1 MKKSVFYISIILSVV
16 FLINIIDIVINDA
29 ERLTK
34 YGWGY
39 LSGQIILF
47 GIFVSLAFFMLG
59 RAYGSKEN

>member
-1 MKKSVFYISIILSVV
+1 MKKSVFYIAITLSVV

-29 ERLTK
+29 ERLTQ

-39 LSGQIILF
+39 LSGQIVLF

-59 RAYGSKEN
+59 RAYGNKQI